1 MQSQV
6 LFLLFVFYQ
15 NADTTEFIYPAAP
28 FLAKRAGANG
38 TTSEEVTNSKGCDC
52 QQLEILTTSQA
63 VRRKHGELLGKTKKI
78 LPTFF
83 KEEFLKVTNVRRFLK
98 YFFLILLFERSPM
111 M

>member
-63 VRRKHGELLGKTKKI
+63 VRRKHGELLGKTKKYFTYFKSHKRKKIFQI
-78 LPTFF
+78 LF
-83 KEEFLKVTNVRRFLK
+83 
-98 YFFLILLFERSPM
+98 
-111 M
+111 

>member
-63 VRRKHGELLGKTKKI
+63 VRRKHGELLGKTKNI

-83 KEEFLKVTNVRRFLK
+83 KGGIFKGHKRKKIFQ
-98 YFFLILLFERSPM
+98 ILF
-111 M
+111 

>member
-63 VRRKHGELLGKTKKI
+63 VRRKHGELLGKTKNI

-83 KEEFLKVTNVRRFLK
+83 KEEFLKVTNVRGFFKYFLK
-98 YFFLILLFERSPM
+98 ILLFKRSQM